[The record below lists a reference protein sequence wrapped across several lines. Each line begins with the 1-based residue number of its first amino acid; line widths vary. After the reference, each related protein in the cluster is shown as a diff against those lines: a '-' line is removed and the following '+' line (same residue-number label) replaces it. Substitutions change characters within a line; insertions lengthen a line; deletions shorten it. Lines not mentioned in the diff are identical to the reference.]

1 VKSGNEEYGHRDW
14 YYMYLL
20 NKWWWKCNA
29 DKVPW
34 FRAVSTSGR
43 RPIYRQRETVLECLV
58 LGQGRLWA
66 AGRSLIGTKDVDLP
80 LKARRRATTL
90 SERMGWVHG
99 LVDPVSLQW
108 EVSASTGRLSDGTCG
123 CGPVWMAE
131 DATPRFPHNGNR
143 N

>member
-1 VKSGNEEYGHRDW
+1 VTCFGGKGWCWRGSARKTRAKWASYDVWKIGRPNVKCGNEEDGHRDW

-58 LGQGRLWA
+58 LGQGRL
-66 AGRSLIGTKDVDLP
+66 
-80 LKARRRATTL
+80 
-90 SERMGWVHG
+90 
-99 LVDPVSLQW
+99 
-108 EVSASTGRLSDGTCG
+108 
-123 CGPVWMAE
+123 
-131 DATPRFPHNGNR
+131 
-143 N
+143 